1 MDKKKIAI
9 KGTTQEHLPI
19 EDIAE
24 NMIIGKDGSC
34 CFVLETSS
42 VNFDLLSQREQEAMI
57 YAYAA
62 ILNSLTFPLQVFI
75 RSTVKDLSSYIRYL
89 RSWEEKSQNPLVK
102 KQISH
107 YREFVAE
114 VVEKNNVLTK
124 SFYIVIP
131 FSSYSIGVESI
142 KSNLPFS
149 FLGTKKEKTLPV
161 SKSKVI
167 EKAKANLEPKK
178 DHVLRVFAR
187 LGLKLRQL
195 NTKELMS
202 LFYGIYNEESAEIKN
217 ISLSDFAAPVVRKET
232 TPRTSAPTNEE
243 NDNTAVADKNGQK
256 EQAKKVDTKG
266 EQQ

>member
-1 MDKKKIAI
+1 MDKKKVAI

-24 NMIIGKDGSC
+24 NMVIGKDGSC
-34 CFVLETSS
+34 CYVLETSS

-62 ILNSLTFPLQVFI
+62 ILNSLAFPLQIFI
-75 RSTVKDLSSYIRYL
+75 RSAVKDLSSYIRYL
-89 RSWEEKSQNPLVK
+89 KSWEEKTQNQLVK

-107 YREFVAE
+107 YRQFVAE
-114 VVEKNNVLTK
+114 VVEKNNVLAK
-124 SFYIVIP
+124 SFYLVIP
-131 FSSYSIGVESI
+131 FSSYSLGIDVVKGS
-142 KSNLPFS
+142 LPFNL
-149 FLGTKKEKTLPV
+149 LGARKEKTLPV
-161 SKSKVI
+161 SRSKII

-178 DHVLRVFAR
+178 EHVLRVFAR

-217 ISLSDFAAPVVRKET
+217 ISLSDFAAPAVKRET
-232 TPRTSAPTNEE
+232 PQPSAPTQSN
-243 NDNTAVADKNGQK
+243 NSPAVQTNNQNQQK
-256 EQAKKVDTKG
+256 VTSDSKTKK
-266 EQQ
+266 

>member
-19 EDIAE
+19 EDIAD
-24 NMIIGKDGSC
+24 NMVISKDGSC
-34 CFVLETSS
+34 CYVLETSS

-62 ILNSLTFPLQVFI
+62 ILNSLTFPLQIFI

-89 RSWEEKSQNPLVK
+89 RSWEDKSQNPLIK

-114 VVEKNNVLTK
+114 VVEKNNVLAK
-124 SFYIVIP
+124 SFYLVIP
-131 FSSYSIGVESI
+131 FSSYSIGAQSI
-142 KSNLPFS
+142 KNSLPFS
-149 FLGTKKEKTLPV
+149 LPGAKREKQLPI

-178 DHVLRVFAR
+178 EHVLRIFAR

-195 NTKELMS
+195 DTKELMS

-217 ISLSDFAAPVVRKET
+217 ISLSDFAAPVVKKAAVVQPQ
-232 TPRTSAPTNEE
+232 TPADGADVTEKQAEQ
-243 NDNTAVADKNGQK
+243 NTPQMASEKGGQS
-256 EQAKKVDTKG
+256 
-266 EQQ
+266 

>member
-19 EDIAE
+19 EDIAD
-24 NMIIGKDGSC
+24 NMVISKDGSC
-34 CFVLETSS
+34 CYILETSS

-62 ILNSLTFPLQVFI
+62 ILNSLTFPLQIFI
-75 RSTVKDLSSYIRYL
+75 RSAVKDLSSYIRYL
-89 RSWEEKSQNPLVK
+89 RSWEDKTRNPLVK

-124 SFYIVIP
+124 SFYLVIP
-131 FSSYSIGVESI
+131 FSSYGLGVESV

-149 FLGTKKEKTLPV
+149 VPGAKKDKNLPI

-167 EKAKANLEPKK
+167 EKAKASLEPKK
-178 DHVLRVFAR
+178 EHVLRVFAR
-187 LGLKLRQL
+187 LGLKMRQL
-195 NTKELMS
+195 ETKELMS
-202 LFYGIYNEESAEIKN
+202 LFYEIYNEESAELKDVTLN
-217 ISLSDFAAPVVRKET
+217 DFAAPVVKKA
-232 TPRTSAPTNEE
+232 PKLPSAQKPVNGGNQPPVSAP
-243 NDNTAVADKNGQK
+243 
-256 EQAKKVDTKG
+256 KG
-266 EQQ
+266 EQS